1 MEYFFTSRKSPE
13 RDCFAEHDMIGGA
26 VIIYLGELKAFQPHL
41 YAFGKARD
49 DIMAAVAAAVIIHE
63 NFHELIIQCV
73 DTAGDQEHDTVYK
86 WIEEFMDKETE

>member
-1 MEYFFTSRKSPE
+1 MEYFFTTRKSPE

-26 VIIYLGELKAFQPHL
+26 ITVYLGEFTAFQPHV

-49 DIMAAVAAAVIIHE
+49 DMIAAFLCAVLIHE
-63 NFHELIIQCV
+63 EFHELITQEV

-86 WIEEFMDKETE
+86 WIKEFLDRED